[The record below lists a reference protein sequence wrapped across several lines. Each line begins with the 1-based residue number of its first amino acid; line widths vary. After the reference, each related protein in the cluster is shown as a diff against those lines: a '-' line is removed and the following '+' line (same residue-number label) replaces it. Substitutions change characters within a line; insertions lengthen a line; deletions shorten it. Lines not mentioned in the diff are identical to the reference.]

1 MSMSLYGE
9 DDFLSRC
16 VNLTCDGDSE
26 WNFADETTDILSFEW
41 DIVKLSVYSREP
53 SREEL
58 RSIRDYGSRKSSLE
72 KPVGHIMQLKPKSLV
87 NENINATFWEKF
99 LSKEISREPTC
110 KMENTGETWKKS
122 GREIQ
127 DNTNMN
133 SASLLNRSK
142 SADVISKCE
151 SSSQGKDASFS
162 KQTSKNINH
171 NCSQNR
177 PNTKTKK
184 HFSVYSKN
192 FHLNSRFLCRSYYP
206 MSYWKP
212 SKSFPLA
219 RERTY
224 SPSDSVI
231 ENKKYSF
238 KRPLERASKQ
248 FRSWIWQPASE
259 NLVLKTKIIN
269 RKPKCGQSR
278 HDKKENEKHSKFSKN
293 IIKKEK
299 GCGRSLVNRLEHE
312 VCTST
317 ISLPAISTHF
327 SSADK
332 RMPPNSFGQCHNLS
346 CDSLL
351 RQYQRQHDDLI
362 KNNSRKKI
370 GKKFTLNGAKKHD

>member
-192 FHLNSRFLCRSYYP
+192 FHLNSR
-206 MSYWKP
+206 
-212 SKSFPLA
+212 
-219 RERTY
+219 
-224 SPSDSVI
+224 
-231 ENKKYSF
+231 
-238 KRPLERASKQ
+238 
-248 FRSWIWQPASE
+248 
-259 NLVLKTKIIN
+259 
-269 RKPKCGQSR
+269 KPKCGQSR